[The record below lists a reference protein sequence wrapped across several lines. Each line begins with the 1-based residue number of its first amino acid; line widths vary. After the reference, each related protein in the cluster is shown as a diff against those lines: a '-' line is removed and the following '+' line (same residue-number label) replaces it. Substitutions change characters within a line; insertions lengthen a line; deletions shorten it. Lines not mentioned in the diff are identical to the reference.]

1 MLELYLIRHGIAAD
15 PENYTNDAERPLT
28 DEGKQKTKKVAK
40 RLSDLKLQFDL
51 ILTSPLLRARQTAE
65 ILQASGLSS
74 HLEESEQLTF
84 DGDLYNW
91 LNWLETWR
99 QTGGTCLALVGHQP
113 ILGDWAET
121 LVWGNPRGGL
131 ILKKAGAIGLVLPET
146 GSPVGHSHLFW
157 LTPPRLLL

>member
-40 RLSDLKLQFDL
+40 RLSDLKLQFDV

-74 HLEESEQLTF
+74 HLEESEQLKF

-91 LNWLETWR
+91 LNWLEAWR
-99 QTGGTCLALVGHQP
+99 QRGGTCLALVGHQP
-113 ILGDWAET
+113 SLGDWAET

-131 ILKKAGAIGLVLPET
+131 ILKKAGAMGLVLPET